1 MKRFRILISAFVAVL
16 LSFSA
21 FAQTPKY
28 VFLFIGDGMGFNQVY
43 ATHMYNEAFGAEDV
57 NFFGFP
63 EFRLVTSFSASSL
76 VTDSSAAGTAL
87 ASGVKTGNGMLGVYP
102 DKTPV
107 VTISELAKSKGFA
120 AGVVTSVGIN
130 HATPASFY
138 GKAESR
144 NMYDL
149 ISGQLIESDLDFAA
163 GAAFLVK
170 DKDKYSNAYWI
181 DEAKKAGITVFEGKN
196 AYKPTKGRVIYLENV
211 GEESLAYAIDRKEG
225 RVALAD
231 FTAAAIDHLYAASK
245 KGFFLMVEG
254 GKIDYAC
261 HATDAATAVKE
272 VNDMAESVQL
282 ALDFAAKHPK
292 ETLIIV
298 TADHE
303 TGGLTIGAGKYEFS
317 PKYLECQKCSK
328 DVLTAHLNAL
338 AKQEEIVSWGS
349 VKEVLRQDLGF
360 WDSVKLSPRFEKQLT
375 QLYKETYLD
384 GLNDEEKNLYSSNAK
399 LASAAVE
406 YLDGHRAQAKYSFG
420 SHSGTP
426 VPMWAYGASAVS
438 FRDCKDNTDIFN
450 TIVKVARYK

>member
-1 MKRFRILISAFVAVL
+1 MKHFRFIVAAVVAAVM
-16 LSFSA
+16 SVSA

-43 ATHMYNEAFGAEDV
+43 STNMYNAALGKESV
-57 NFFGFP
+57 NFS
-63 EFRLVTSFSASSL
+63 EFTNFKLITSFSASSL

-87 ASGVKTGNGMLGVYP
+87 ASGVKTGNGMLGVDP
-102 DKTPV
+102 DNNPV
-107 VTISELAKSKGFA
+107 VTISEMAKAKGFA
-120 AGVVTSVGIN
+120 AGVVTSVGLN
-130 HATPASFY
+130 HATPGSFY

-149 ISGQLIESDLDFAA
+149 ISRQLIDCNLDFAA
-163 GAAFLVK
+163 GSDFLVK
-170 DKDKYSNAYWI
+170 DKEKYSNAYWI
-181 DEAKKAGITVFEGKN
+181 EEARKAGITVYEGKG
-196 AYKPTKGRVIYLENV
+196 AYKPVKGRVIYVE
-211 GEESLAYAIDRKEG
+211 GESNGSLAYAIDRKEG
-225 RVALAD
+225 QVCLAD

-261 HATDAATAVKE
+261 HATDAATAVNE

-426 VPMWAYGASAVS
+426 VPMWAYGASAAE
-438 FRDCKDNTDIFN
+438 FLNCKDNTDVPK
-450 TIVKVARYK
+450 TIARVARYK